1 MTSSS
6 HSDENRIKTGA
17 SFLAKGG
24 TLTSEPCTKCN
35 GVQVRL
41 GDKTICINCGNEIKE
56 AVRGGGGGGRL
67 GLEREQEKPSTPRI
81 SQALTSTAS
90 MIEEKI
96 ARLTSDIRI
105 EDDLSLQRQK
115 VELLEKYL
123 GILEKTKNLIQ

>member
-1 MTSSS
+1 
-6 HSDENRIKTGA
+6 
-17 SFLAKGG
+17 
-24 TLTSEPCTKCN
+24 
-35 GVQVRL
+35 VRL

-123 GILEKTKNLIQ
+123 GILEKTRNLIQ

>member
-1 MTSSS
+1 MTSSP

-24 TLTSEPCTKCN
+24 TLTSEPCTRCN

-41 GDKTICINCGNEIKE
+41 GGKTICINCGNEVKA
-56 AVRGGGGGGRL
+56 AVGDGGRL
-67 GLEREQEKPSTPRI
+67 ELEREQEKPSTPRT

-96 ARLTSDIRI
+96 ARLTSDIRT

-123 GILEKTKNLIQ
+123 GILEKTRNLLR

>member
-1 MTSSS
+1 MTSSP

-41 GDKTICINCGNEIKE
+41 GDKTICINCGNEVKA
-56 AVRGGGGGGRL
+56 AVGGGGVGRL
-67 GLEREQEKPSTPRI
+67 GLESDQEKPSTPRI

-96 ARLTSDIRI
+96 ARLTSDIRT

-123 GILEKTKNLIQ
+123 GILEKTRNLLR